1 MKWWHRLSFRVTVF
15 ILLLA
20 IVPLAGFGITTI
32 NDIRRVRL
40 QSLAEIHKGIAT
52 HSAHLI
58 EDSLAHMIKSV
69 QLIIETN
76 ELETVDVFDKEWF
89 LQQLLRNIPHLYS
102 LTLTDATGKE
112 MVKVGRDTVYNPADL
127 ETREDYP
134 DFEQNADHNAIIG
147 ETHSTRNNFLV
158 LDVFIPMLSPMDR
171 HVTGALVAEVD
182 VEKLLSFTAD
192 LRLGTTGYVYVVNT
206 QGKILVHPDHSVVLA
221 GKDDLAN
228 PLVKAFVAGQ
238 TAFVSNQIYTN
249 GQQGEVMTNVRAT
262 SEPKLLVVVVQSVTE
277 ALAAVTLITHR
288 QTILLAAVLGVAIL
302 LSFYFTLK
310 TIIPLRRLE
319 SGARRIGEGIL
330 SHRIPVTSSD
340 ELGSVARSF
349 NGMAREL
356 EMAQTLADDQNW
368 LKQGV
373 TQLDNLLRGDQSLE
387 ELCSKVITFMARY
400 LEELVGVIYVH
411 DGRGTYRYV
420 TGYAFQPGP
429 GFCEHFQP
437 GQGLAGQAVLER
449 QILNIRD
456 IPADYISIT
465 SGLGSMSPWHLNL
478 VPFVYNDGVEAV
490 MELGGIKEFTELK
503 KQFLIETADT
513 IAIIL
518 ASARSRRDL
527 NSALV
532 HTRQQAE
539 ELQRQQKELQAFNEE
554 MEEQTQMLL
563 ASESKLKEQ
572 QEELQAAN
580 EELEEKTQYLE
591 RNKKSIE
598 EKNHALE
605 TLRRDLEKKAA
616 DLTTT
621 SKYKSEFLA
630 NMSHEL
636 RTPLNSLLL
645 LSRMLADNKEG
656 NLLEDQVD
664 SAQIIH
670 NSGNDLLHLI
680 NEILDLSKIEA
691 GKMELHMGDIELREF
706 ASTLEKNFKHLAR
719 EKDLSLNIVVRDNT
733 PDIIVNDRQRVEQ
746 VLKNFLSNAF
756 KFTNSGGVTVEI
768 YRPEAKVTFIRPE
781 LNGDNT
787 IAMDVRDTGI
797 GIPRDKQTQIFEAF
811 QQLETGTARKYGG
824 TGLGLSISREIA
836 HLLGGEVHLQSE
848 ENKGSVFTLFLP
860 LGIIQASSAGTM
872 VLSARNKDEKE
883 SAASVPSIAPECD
896 ADAPLENSLADD
908 RDDINDG
915 DKTILIVE
923 DDLSF
928 ATTLLNFCREKG
940 FKGLVSLTGEEGLK
954 LVERYPLNAIILDI
968 HLPGIDGWT
977 VLEYLKDNP
986 STRHIPVHFMS
997 ADDPVPEAFAKGAIG
1012 YLTKPVNREDLE
1024 KALAGMTTM
1033 INKKMK
1039 DLLLVEDD
1047 SNQRQ
1052 AITRL
1057 IDDGDVAITQAAT
1070 GNEAMAALR
1079 KKPYDCM
1086 ILDLGL
1092 PDMSGFDLLKLMEN
1106 TPDITFPPVV
1116 VYTGKELTVEEE
1128 KNLRRYSEFI
1138 IIKGVRS
1145 QERLLDETSLFLHRM
1160 VEKMPEDKR
1169 KIISDLHDTDQ
1180 MLRDRRVLIVDDDM
1194 RNVFALA
1201 KVLND
1206 KGIHTIKAENGIKAL
1221 EVLAQRKDVDLV
1233 LMDIMMPVMDG
1244 YETMKKI
1251 REQSCFSKLPIIAL
1265 TAKAMHRDKDA
1276 SIAAGAND
1284 YLTKPVDI
1292 DRLLSM
1298 MRVWLYR

>member
-1 MKWWHRLSFRVTVF
+1 MKWWHRLSFRLTVF

-20 IVPLAGFGITTI
+20 IIPLAGFGITTI

-40 QSLAEIHKGIAT
+40 QSIEEIHKGIAI

-58 EDSLAHMIKSV
+58 EDSLTHLIKSV

-76 ELETVDVFDKEWF
+76 ELENADVYDQEWF
-89 LQQLLRNIPHLYS
+89 MQQLLRNIPHLYS

-112 MVKVGRDTVYNPADL
+112 TVKVGRDTVYNAADL
-127 ETREDYP
+127 EMREDYP
-134 DFEQNADHNAIIG
+134 DFEKKDEQNAIIG
-147 ETHSTRNNFLV
+147 EIHSSRNNSLV
-158 LDVFIPMLSPMDR
+158 LDVFIPILSPMDR
-171 HVTGALVAEVD
+171 HATGGLVAEVD
-182 VEKLLSFTAD
+182 VEKLLSFIAD
-192 LRLGTTGYVYVVNT
+192 LRVGTTGYVYVVNAR
-206 QGKILVHPDHSVVLA
+206 GKILVHPDHSVVLA

-228 PLVKAFVAGQ
+228 PQVKAFVAGRM
-238 TAFVSNQIYTN
+238 AFVPNQIYIN

-262 SEPKLLVVVVQSVTE
+262 SEPKLLVVVTQSVNE

-288 QTILLAAVLGVAIL
+288 QTILLAVVLGVAIL
-302 LSFYFTLK
+302 LSLYFTLK

-319 SGARRIGEGIL
+319 SGARRIGQGTF
-330 SHRIPVTSSD
+330 SHRITITSSD

-349 NGMAREL
+349 NGMAQEL
-356 EMAQTLADDQNW
+356 EMAHSLADDQNW

-373 TQLDNLLRGDQSLE
+373 TQLDNLLRGDHSLE
-387 ELCSKVITFMARY
+387 ELCSKVMTFMARY
-400 LEELVGVIYVH
+400 LEEQVGLIYVH
-411 DGRGTYRYV
+411 DGKGTYRYM
-420 TGYAFQPGP
+420 TGYAVQPGSK
-429 GFCEHFQP
+429 FSKHFQP
-437 GQGLAGQAVLER
+437 GQGLTGQAVLEK
-449 QILNIRD
+449 QILDIRD
-456 IPADYISIT
+456 IPADYLSVN
-465 SGLGSMSPWHLNL
+465 SGLGSISPLHLNI
-478 VPFVYNDGVEAV
+478 VPFVYNDEVEAV
-490 MELGGIKEFTELK
+490 MELGGIKDFTDLK
-503 KQFLIETADT
+503 KQFLFETADT
-513 IAIIL
+513 IAIIF

-527 NSALV
+527 NNALV
-532 HTRQQAE
+532 HTQQQAQ

-554 MEEQTQMLL
+554 MEEQTQMLM
-563 ASESKLKEQ
+563 ASEGKLKEQ

-580 EELEEKTQYLE
+580 EELEEKTEYLE

-598 EKNHALE
+598 EKNNALE
-605 TLRRDLEKKAA
+605 TLRKDLEKKAT

-645 LSRMLADNKEG
+645 LSRLLADNKEG
-656 NLLEDQVD
+656 NLLADQVD
-664 SAQIIH
+664 SAQIIY
-670 NSGNDLLHLI
+670 NSGNDLLNLI

-691 GKMELHMGDIELREF
+691 GKMELHMEDIELRDF
-706 ASTLEKNFKHLAR
+706 GSTLERNFKHLAR
-719 EKDLSLNIVVRDNT
+719 EKNLSLNIVVRDNV
-733 PDIIVNDRQRVEQ
+733 PAIIVNDRQRMDQ

-768 YRPEAKVTFIRPE
+768 YKPEMGITFFRPE
-781 LNGDNT
+781 LTCDNT
-787 IAMDVRDTGI
+787 IAIDVRDTGI
-797 GIPRDKQTQIFEAF
+797 GIPKDKQTQIFEAF
-811 QQLETGTARKYGG
+811 QQLESGTARKYGG
-824 TGLGLSISREIA
+824 TGLGLSISRELA
-836 HLLGGEVHLQSE
+836 QLLGGEVHLQSE
-848 ENKGSVFTLFLP
+848 ENKGSTFTLFLP
-860 LGIIQASSAGTM
+860 RKTIQESPAEAKGFPAKT
-872 VLSARNKDEKE
+872 KDEKE
-883 SAASVPSIAPECD
+883 STVCVSSVVPEFNS
-896 ADAPLENSLADD
+896 DAPLENSLGDD

-923 DDLSF
+923 DDISF
-928 ATTLLNFCREKG
+928 ATTLLTFCREKG
-940 FKGLVSLTGEEGLK
+940 FKCLASLTGEEALK
-954 LVERYPLNAIILDI
+954 LVALYPLNAIILDI

-977 VLEYLKDNP
+977 VLENLKENP
-986 STRHIPVHFMS
+986 ATRHIPVHFMS

-1024 KALAGMTTM
+1024 KALADMTTM
-1033 INKKMK
+1033 INKEMK
-1039 DLLLVEDD
+1039 DLLLVEDNF
-1047 SNQRQ
+1047 NQRQ

-1057 IDDGDVAITQAAT
+1057 IDDGDVAITQVAT
-1070 GNEAMAALR
+1070 GNEAIAALQ

-1116 VYTGKELTVEEE
+1116 VYTGKELTVKEEQ
-1128 KNLRRYSEFI
+1128 NLRRYSEFI

-1160 VEKMPEDKR
+1160 VEKMPEEKR

-1180 MLRDRRVLIVDDDM
+1180 MLRDRRILIVDDDM

-1221 EVLAQRKDVDLV
+1221 EVLEQRKDVDLV

-1244 YETMKKI
+1244 YETMEKI

-1265 TAKAMHRDKDA
+1265 TAKAMQRDKDA
-1276 SIAAGAND
+1276 CIAAGAND